1 MIHIQHITLGIFE
14 MQIRRAELDIH
25 GCDGHVRVVWNTL
38 PKGLFQIAEH
48 DKTTIYDRNH
58 KKLIIL
64 YAPL

>member
-1 MIHIQHITLGIFE
+1 